1 MQNLLFLIFY
11 LTSCFFSGKVLDTEM
26 LMLILNSSQYFPYL
40 KGMFKEKDYSTK
52 KKSIKKH
59 KGATLKT
66 KKKNPKQNLPQQK
79 TYHTHTPTTTT
90 PHSGSNQLLG
100 YMPISNI
107 IMELVFWITT
117 SQVTGKMQPKLL
129 SMCY

>member
-52 KKSIKKH
+52 KKSIKKTQRSNF
-59 KGATLKT
+59 KNKQTNKKT
-66 KKKNPKQNLPQQK
+66 K
-79 TYHTHTPTTTT
+79 
-90 PHSGSNQLLG
+90 
-100 YMPISNI
+100 
-107 IMELVFWITT
+107 
-117 SQVTGKMQPKLL
+117 
-129 SMCY
+129 